1 NLDAPPWSVCP
12 RGLSSDASYRART
25 RVAVSPLG
33 VFSPASASALS
44 SASVWHPPS
53 RNVPEGLPREAV
65 AFDTLTPLCSSTHAA
80 AWWSSSTFAGQ
91 RPDGAE
97 PVDWARW
104 TPPAV
109 FVNATSDGSPPYD
122 RVAGQVS
129 TVVPILH
136 PSMLIAPVPC
146 VRTFPA
152 TVPLNGLRARTIG
165 SNAGLSAVPQPSHC
179 AASGVAGAVMSR
191 SRLCPPSAIDP
202 PRRSARLSKSSP
214 LSAATAALK
223 WVPGFCPALLPGKPI
238 FVPITSRESVA
249 SRMDRLPDLPV
260 STVASIAFPTFM
272 DLGNPLPYSHARE
285 SRISNPAS
293 SIATARR
300 CQVRAP

>member
-109 FVNATSDGSPPYD
+109 FVKATSDGSPPYE

-146 VRTFPA
+146 ARTFLA
-152 TVPLNGLRARTIG
+152 TVFSARGLRATMTG
-165 SNAGLSAVPQPSHC
+165 SCAGFNAVENPRYAWSRPPHRGHSARP
-179 AASGVAGAVMSR
+179 
-191 SRLCPPSAIDP
+191 
-202 PRRSARLSKSSP
+202 RSAPSS
-214 LSAATAALK
+214 SGSCD
-223 WVPGFCPALLPGKPI
+223 PG
-238 FVPITSRESVA
+238 T
-249 SRMDRLPDLPV
+249 
-260 STVASIAFPTFM
+260 
-272 DLGNPLPYSHARE
+272 
-285 SRISNPAS
+285 
-293 SIATARR
+293 
-300 CQVRAP
+300 